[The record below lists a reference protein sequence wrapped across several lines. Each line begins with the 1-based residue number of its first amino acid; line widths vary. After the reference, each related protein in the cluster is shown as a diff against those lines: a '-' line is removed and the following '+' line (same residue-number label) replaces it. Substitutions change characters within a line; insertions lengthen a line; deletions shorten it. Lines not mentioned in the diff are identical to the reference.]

1 MKKLIL
7 LLLTSLFLFSCAS
20 DTPPVCKEKG
30 ICPREQ
36 IGGITIG
43 GVYGEESDKFDSL
56 NIFRKTKNIGN

>member
-43 GVYGEESDKFDSL
+43 GVYGERPDFSSTLKQFL
-56 NIFRKTKNIGN
+56 KNNNSE